1 MHFKSFLQD
10 FLRILQEK
18 NGCGISLDKVFRYG
32 MIKDTK
38 IRKEGSFMK
47 KRRVLSW
54 IPAVLLTAA
63 LLVFPAYATES
74 AETEPP
80 AAPVEISTPEDLLA
94 MAEDPAGN
102 YILVNDVDMEGIAWK
117 SLDFSGTF
125 DGNGYAILNLE
136 LSQPGDERPYSYDGN
151 RKKYETA
158 YVGFFGT
165 LRDAEVKNLKLLG
178 VHGVVQSDEPCYLGG
193 IAGYMEK
200 SVLSGCTVSGTLE
213 LRAHD
218 RMFGVG
224 GLVGYGAGRIENCDV
239 DVTLICVDTDEK
251 KRDEQFLGGILA
263 NGFAD
268 IENCRVKIDGFVSE
282 FGYCHNGGL
291 VGMLYHYPLGDWTC
305 SVKGNT
311 VTGKI
316 TFFECNTNRRA
327 YCAALVGEPLTKKWK
342 KSDNTED
349 FLRDER
355 KQYDVE
361 LRPEMCESPAYT
373 EEVTPAGCES
383 YGYTDH
389 TCGGCGYTYR
399 DAYKL
404 PEHIPGEYVQVKA
417 PTVEEEGLE
426 VATCPCGL
434 EYQRTLEKLPP
445 PPTEAPTEPETTV
458 PAPAPTEPAPA
469 EDPFPVMTAV
479 FLTAAMALIIL
490 IMYLLVRKKN
500 RVGKYSRR

>member
-1 MHFKSFLQD
+1 MRFGRT
-10 FLRILQEK
+10 FLR
-18 NGCGISLDKVFRYG
+18 
-32 MIKDTK
+32 MIAV
-38 IRKEGSFMK
+38 
-47 KRRVLSW
+47 VL
-54 IPAVLLTAA
+54 AAA
-63 LLVFPAYATES
+63 LLTFPVYAEECAG
-74 AETEPP
+74 AE
-80 AAPVEISTPEDLLA
+80 PVGISTPEELLA
-94 MAEDPAGN
+94 MAENPDGS
-102 YILVNDVDMEGIAWK
+102 YILENDVDMEGIPWK
-117 SLDFSGTF
+117 SLDFTGSF

-136 LSQPGDERPYSYDGN
+136 LSEPGDERPYSYDGN

-178 VHGVVQSDEPCYLGG
+178 IHGLVQSDEPCYLGG
-193 IAGYMEK
+193 IAGYMED
-200 SVLSGCTVSGTLE
+200 SVISGCTVSGTLE

-251 KRDEQFLGGILA
+251 TKDEQFLGGILA

-268 IENCRVKIDGFVSE
+268 IENCRVRIAGFVSE

-291 VGMLYHYPLGDWTC
+291 VGMLYHHPFGDWIC
-305 SVKGNT
+305 SVADNT
-311 VTGKI
+311 VSGKI
-316 TFFECNTNRRA
+316 TFFERNNNRRA

-361 LRPEMCESPAYT
+361 LRPEMCENPVYT
-373 EEVTPAGCES
+373 ETVIPAGCDS
-383 YGYTDH
+383 YGYTSH
-389 TCGGCGYTYR
+389 TCESCGYTYR
-399 DAYKL
+399 GDYRL
-404 PEHIPGEYVQVKA
+404 PEHIPGEYVLVKA

-445 PPTEAPTEPETTV
+445 PPTEAPTVPETT
-458 PAPAPTEPAPA
+458 APAPTEPYPV
-469 EDPFPVMTAV
+469 EKEFPIVPVAAGAGAAVALIV
-479 FLTAAMALIIL
+479 FLCF
-490 IMYLLVRKKN
+490 LLRKKN